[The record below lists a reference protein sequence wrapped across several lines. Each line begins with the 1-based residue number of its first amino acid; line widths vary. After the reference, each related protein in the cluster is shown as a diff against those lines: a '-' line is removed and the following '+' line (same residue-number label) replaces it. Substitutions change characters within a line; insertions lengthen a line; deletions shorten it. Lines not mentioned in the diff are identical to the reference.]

1 MKHEAIFLISTA
13 LPPVILKADDT
24 IALFEALG
32 FERKHKTESDSDLT
46 TYTSIRMKDA
56 NGFHVDVTE
65 DARVPQTMTA
75 IRMNVDNFEEA
86 YEFLKARGFINTL
99 GDKIADNG
107 SSRAAMMMSPSGFF
121 ISLIQH
127 IRKEDR

>member
-1 MKHEAIFLISTA
+1 MYAKKTARCMKHEAIFLISTA

-65 DARVPQTMTA
+65 DARVKIHA
-75 IRMNVDNFEEA
+75 C
-86 YEFLKARGFINTL
+86 LKYV
-99 GDKIADNG
+99 
-107 SSRAAMMMSPSGFF
+107 
-121 ISLIQH
+121 
-127 IRKEDR
+127 